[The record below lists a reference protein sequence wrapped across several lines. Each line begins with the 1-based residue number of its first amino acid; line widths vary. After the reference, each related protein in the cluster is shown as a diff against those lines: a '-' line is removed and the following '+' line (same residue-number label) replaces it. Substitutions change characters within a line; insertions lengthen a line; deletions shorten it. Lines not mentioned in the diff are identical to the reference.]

1 MINEVEVLRPTK
13 MNVTPTASHGWG
25 EKRERERERRS
36 KKKKGK
42 LLKTKI

>member
-25 EKRERERERRS
+25 EEREREGKE
-36 KKKKGK
+36 KKKKK
-42 LLKTKI
+42 RKIIKN